1 MFLVAFATDDVIKL
15 LVKSFCETAPK
26 LLFWALACVPVFD
39 TRYVW
44 LVVKAFF
51 DLPISLIRNSKRVSV
66 NSLSSLGAQN
76 KYFGATLRTLLT
88 KGQFNKACNL
98 QV

>member
-1 MFLVAFATDDVIKL
+1 MFLVVFATDDVTKL

-26 LLFWALACVPVFD
+26 LLFWALACVPGFD

-51 DLPISLIRNSKRVSV
+51 DLPI
-66 NSLSSLGAQN
+66 G
-76 KYFGATLRTLLT
+76 
-88 KGQFNKACNL
+88 
-98 QV
+98 